1 MAEPGESN
9 IEFVQKLCENKK
21 KMPRTSRLEFFVE
34 ILEAAI
40 LALVAIATA
49 YSGYQAALWN
59 GNQTELYTEAI
70 TLDNK
75 ADSLTIVNYESA
87 IYNMNTLDAWLN
99 AKLLGR
105 EKIAEYYERRFLPE
119 FKVAFDAWIKR
130 DPLNNIQVPAGPI
143 YMPEYHSSI
152 MEEANNLAKS
162 PQPSLMKAQ
171 QPDQSQTAI

>member
-1 MAEPGESN
+1 MLEAGETN
-9 IEFVQKLCENKK
+9 IEIVQKLCENKK
-21 KMPRTSRLEFFVE
+21 TPRPFRLEFFVE

-75 ADSLTIVNYESA
+75 ADSLIIENYESA

-99 AKLLGR
+99 AKLQGR

-119 FKVAFDAWIKR
+119 FKVAFDPWIKL
-130 DPLNNIQVPAGPI
+130 DPINNSQAPPGPI
-143 YMPEYHSSI
+143 YLPEYHSSI
-152 MEEANNLAKS
+152 MEEANNLAKES
-162 PQPSLMKAQ
+162 SAKLNEGAAAG
-171 QPDQSQTAI
+171 STADS